1 MQIIFAFFCC
11 VFVVGWTIR
20 HRITKRENGFPMS
33 REFDMAI
40 LSIGSDA
47 RTKKGLGM
55 GYLTGIIYLSPSV
68 RTCPFASK
76 SCMSACLYHSGR
88 GKMGSVQYYR
98 QKRTSLFYDDNNAFL
113 LQLKKEID
121 ALLRKAKKNNLK
133 PCIRLNGTSDIDWEN
148 IPFLG
153 KKNIFAYYPRVQ
165 FYDYTKRP
173 ISDRSKNHHFTF
185 SWSGE
190 NEIECNNAIN
200 NGFNIAVP
208 FYVKKGEDLPDTFLG
223 LPVIDGDISDIRFK
237 DKKGVVVG
245 LRVKKNK
252 NTDKPSKFIVNL
264 KVLGK

>member
-1 MQIIFAFFCC
+1 
-11 VFVVGWTIR
+11 
-20 HRITKRENGFPMS
+20 
-33 REFDMAI
+33 MAI
-40 LSIGSDA
+40 LSISTDA
-47 RTKKGLGM
+47 KTKKGLKK
-55 GYLTGIIYLSPSV
+55 GYLTGIVYLSPSFAL
-68 RTCPFASK
+68 CPYASK
-76 SCMSACLYHSGR
+76 ECMASCLYYSGR
-88 GKMGSVQYYR
+88 GKFGSVQYWRKQRTIYFNEKR
-98 QKRTSLFYDDNNAFL
+98 QQFIE
-113 LQLKKEID
+113 QLKKEID

-153 KKNIFAYYPRVQ
+153 KKNIFAYFPRVQ

-173 ISDRSKNHHFTF
+173 ISDKSRNHHFTF

-190 NEIECNNAIN
+190 NELECFNAIT
-200 NGFNIAVP
+200 NGYNIAVP

-223 LPVIDGDISDIRFK
+223 LPVIDGDLSDIRFK